1 MGKHLEVEI
10 QNLKERIVSLGTIVE
25 EVVYDA
31 AKAVN
36 NKDISLAQMVINK
49 DDLVDKREVEI
60 EEECLKILALHQPVA
75 IDLRFIIAV
84 LKINNDLE
92 RIADLASGMAARSI
106 ELSKLN
112 SDHFILDLHKMI
124 TTTKEMLKQ
133 SLDSLVE
140 MNADIARK
148 VFTADDIVDDIYRK
162 NYKIGHAKIQEEP
175 SKAEEIILMLSISR
189 NIERIAD
196 LATNVAED
204 VIYMVEGDIV
214 RHKEQVLMRVI

>member
-25 EVVYDA
+25 ELVYDA

-36 NKDISLAQMVINK
+36 DKDISLAQMVIERDN
-49 DDLVDKREVEI
+49 LVNIREVEI
-60 EEECLKILALHQPVA
+60 EEECLKVLALHQPVA
-75 IDLRFIIAV
+75 IDLRFIVAV
-84 LKINNDLE
+84 LKINNDFE
-92 RIADLASGMAARSI
+92 RIGDLASGVAARAI
-106 ELSKLN
+106 KLSKLN
-112 SDHFILDLHKMI
+112 ADHFLLDLHKM
-124 TTTKEMLKQ
+124 TTTAKKMLKQ

-148 VFTADDIVDDIYRK
+148 VFIADDIVDEIHRTNFKLAED
-162 NYKIGHAKIQEEP
+162 KIKEDP
-175 SKAEEIILMLSISR
+175 SKAEEVILMLSISR

-214 RHKEQVLMRVI
+214 RHKDQVLMRVV